1 MAGLQATVKHTA
13 RQRKCK
19 HELQVGILNVS
30 TSTNTMLAA
39 STPPDGTND
48 LIVLS
53 KTNDI
58 KMNANKVHT
67 CNKHAFIP

>member
-1 MAGLQATVKHTA
+1 
-13 RQRKCK
+13 
-19 HELQVGILNVS
+19 
-30 TSTNTMLAA
+30 MLAA